1 MARISPFLWFNAEA
15 EDAARHYTSIFPNSR
30 IVEIQRY
37 GEAGPGAAGS
47 VMLVSFELEGREFVA
62 LNGGPEFTFTEAI
75 SFYTTCATQAEVDEL
90 WSRLAEGGEEGQCGW
105 LKDRYG
111 VSWQIVPEAL
121 TEMLSD
127 ADPVRSQA
135 VIQALMTMG
144 KIEIQELRD
153 AYEAAAAG
161 V

>member
-37 GEAGPGAAGS
+37 GEAGPGPAGS

-62 LNGGPEFTFTEAI
+62 LNGGPEFAFTEAI

-90 WSRLAEGGEEGQCGW
+90 WYRLGEGGEEGQCGT
-105 LKDRYG
+105 R
-111 VSWQIVPEAL
+111 
-121 TEMLSD
+121 
-127 ADPVRSQA
+127 
-135 VIQALMTMG
+135 
-144 KIEIQELRD
+144 
-153 AYEAAAAG
+153 
-161 V
+161 